1 MLHIA
6 IVGGSG
12 YTGVELL
19 RICKLHPQVEV
30 VAVTSRKYAG
40 QSAGK
45 VFPSLHGYSNLF
57 FTPPDEG
64 LLDRP
69 IDFIFTAVP
78 HGVAMSAVPKFL
90 DAGIRVI
97 DLSADFRLRD
107 CKTYEAWYQAHTAS
121 DLLNKAVYGL
131 PEIYGRYI
139 SSAQLVAN
147 PGCYPTSA
155 LLPLIPLLRSKI
167 VSSQGIIVDSKSGAS
182 GAGRNPSPATIYCEV
197 NEAFKAYKI
206 AEHRHLPEI
215 EQELS
220 VAADRPVAIT
230 FIPHLVPMSRGILS
244 TIYTQPVNEISTSEV
259 LDILKGFYERSP
271 FVRIVPEGTF
281 PNVSYV
287 RGSNF
292 CDIGAKLDRHT
303 GRLVLISAIDNLIKG
318 ASGQAVQNL
327 NIMAGLNE
335 SLGLGTVPLYP

>member
-1 MLHIA
+1 MLRIA
-6 IVGGSG
+6 IIGGSG

-19 RICKLHPQVEV
+19 RIFKLHPQVEV
-30 VAVTSRKYAG
+30 VAVSSRKYAG
-40 QSAGK
+40 HSAGE
-45 VFPSLHGYSNLF
+45 VFPSLHGYSDLI

-64 LLDRP
+64 LLDRS

-78 HGVAMSAVPKFL
+78 HGVAMSVVPKFL
-90 DAGIRVI
+90 DAGLRVI

-107 CKTYEAWYQAHTAS
+107 CKTYEAWYQVHAVPELI
-121 DLLNKAVYGL
+121 DNAVYGL

-139 SSAQLVAN
+139 PSAQLVAN

-155 LLPLIPLLRSKI
+155 LLPLIPLLRSGI
-167 VSSQGIIVDSKSGAS
+167 ISSQGIIVDSKSGAS

-244 TIYTQPVNEISTSEV
+244 TIYTQPVDEISTSEV
-259 LDILKGFYERSP
+259 LGILKEFYETSP
-271 FVRIVPEGTF
+271 FVRILPEDTF

-292 CDIGAKLDRHT
+292 CDIGAKSDRHT

-327 NIMAGLNE
+327 NIMAGLDE
-335 SLGLGTVPLYP
+335 SLGLNTVPLYP